1 MGNNETEIL
10 NQIIEK
16 TDSILVI
23 FFILLLIACI
33 LVFIPFYKLF
43 SQNRADK
50 NETEVMKLEKY
61 IQRESQLL
69 EVITKNTEVISELKI
84 LFETTIHNFT
94 TSNEKINER
103 VTAVDDKVDMVAT
116 KVTVLDTKVEQLLPK
131 EK

>member
-33 LVFIPFYKLF
+33 LVFIPFYKLAP
-43 SQNRADK
+43 QNRADK

-84 LFETTIHNFT
+84 LFETTIHSFT

>member
-84 LFETTIHNFT
+84 LFETTIHSFT

>member
-69 EVITKNTEVISELKI
+69 EVITKNTEEISELKI
-84 LFETTIHNFT
+84 LFETTIHSFT

>member
-1 MGNNETEIL
+1 MRQL
-10 NQIIEK
+10 
-16 TDSILVI
+16 
-23 FFILLLIACI
+23 
-33 LVFIPFYKLF
+33 FYKLF

-84 LFETTIHNFT
+84 LFETTIHSFT